1 MRVSGWRGYR
11 YSRIEQTRNRA
22 NRREQMRL
30 NAMQCPANV
39 GYSCVVVHKQTRG
52 GNEALVVAGII
63 VEEHHVANSMD
74 SIGDHLNKA
83 DNAYKEAINKLS
95 KGSGHLVGQAEKLRK
110 LGLDVNKKIPEK
122 FISDTDSDSDS

>member
-1 MRVSGWRGYR
+1 MRVSRWRGYR

-74 SIGDHLNKA
+74 SIASGGLRSNGRRVSDLLRSKRHRCPHGIGNKWTILPAA
-83 DNAYKEAINKLS
+83 D
-95 KGSGHLVGQAEKLRK
+95 
-110 LGLDVNKKIPEK
+110 
-122 FISDTDSDSDS
+122 